1 MLRLGVGQMEPMI
14 NDSKGN
20 LTKLSAILKSASK
33 EQVDV
38 LVLPELMNSGYVFE
52 SKEEAQALAETI
64 PEGPF
69 SKKLKTW
76 SEGGGLVVA
85 GLCEDSQDG
94 LHNSA
99 ALFGGGK
106 HLGIYRKIHLFDKE
120 KLWFIPGKEEPPV
133 VNFKGSRFGVI
144 VCFDWAFPELSR
156 VLTLKGAQVILHP
169 ANLILRSLYCVKA
182 MITRSIENHVFTAT
196 ASRIGV
202 ERGVRFLGNS
212 QVTDPRGL
220 ILLSMN
226 ETETGV
232 SWVEIEPASADEKAL
247 TPTTDVMKDRVPE
260 LYRRI
265 TENND

>member
-1 MLRLGVGQMEPMI
+1 MLKLGVGQMEPKI
-14 NDSKGN
+14 NDHKGN
-20 LTKLSAILKSASK
+20 LTKLSSILKSAAE

-52 SKEEAQALAETI
+52 SKEEAQALAESI

-76 SEGGGLVVA
+76 SEAGRLVVA
-85 GLCEDSQDG
+85 GLCEDGPDG

-106 HLGIYRKIHLFDKE
+106 HLDTYRKIHLFGEE
-120 KLWFIPGKEEPPV
+120 KLWFIAGKKEPAV

-156 VLTLKGAQVILHP
+156 VLALQGVQIILHP
-169 ANLILRSLYCVKA
+169 ANLILPSLYCVKA
-182 MITRSIENHVFTAT
+182 MVTRSIENHVFTAT

-202 ERGVRFLGNS
+202 ERGVKFLGNS
-212 QVTDPRGL
+212 QVTDPRGH

-232 SWVEIEPASADEKAL
+232 SWVEIEPAYADDKAL
-247 TPTTDVMKDRVPE
+247 TPMNDVMKDRVPE

-265 TENND
+265 TETED